1 MEMNTA
7 AMIDALAAPAPP
19 GRLRILVFSDYI
31 CPWCYIGLARI
42 ERLQREFP
50 IDVIWA
56 PYELHPETPPEG
68 TPLAAAPGS
77 RRAAMQALLM
87 QIAADEGIELA
98 SPRRLSNSRLALEAA
113 EYARDQSPDAFEML
127 HRALFRA
134 YFVEGRDLGEPETV
148 LALGEAAGLDRA
160 ALAKALEER
169 RYAAQVDAWVG
180 WAREHGIG
188 GTPTFLFDGRF
199 ALTGA
204 QEYLVFADI
213 ARRLLARKASE
224 DSIAAS

>member
-19 GRLRILVFSDYI
+19 GRLRILAFSDYI

-87 QIAADEGIELA
+87 QIAADEGIALA

-113 EYARDQSPDAFEML
+113 EYARDQSPDTFETL

-213 ARRLLARKASE
+213 ARRLLARKAGE